1 MKKMT
6 KGAIVTGLGVAL
18 LLGGGGTL
26 ATWNMDQSAS
36 AGTIQSGELSLDVTN
51 KTPWTS
57 SITNGTVS
65 TGHKIIPGEVLTYNQ
80 TVQVKKQGEGLKASL
95 NVIGMNQIVPG
106 GTGLNSFGNTLA
118 PTITVTAPNGTT
130 TTLEGHSLYNS
141 SSYTLDAD
149 AKAGTYTI
157 KATVAFNAK
166 DQQAMNAA
174 VNLNSIKFQ
183 LQQNAVATR

>member
-6 KGAIVTGLGVAL
+6 KGAIATGLGVAL

-36 AGTIQSGELSLDVTN
+36 TGTIQSGELTLNVDN
-51 KTPWTS
+51 KSPWTS
-57 SITNGTVS
+57 SITKGTVS

-80 TVQVKKQGEGLKASL
+80 TVRVKKEGAGLKASL
-95 NVIGMNQIVPG
+95 NVTGMNQIVHG
-106 GTGLNSFGNTLA
+106 GSGANSFGNTLV

-130 TTLEGHSLYNS
+130 QTLEGQSLYNAS
-141 SSYTLDAD
+141 TYLLDAD
-149 AKAGTYTI
+149 AQTGTYTV
-157 KATVAFNAK
+157 KATVVFNAK

-183 LQQNAVATR
+183 LQQNTTSAN